1 MYIFKY
7 FSSILKLLSAD
18 TIETVQTVHVYITLQ
33 SDCTR
38 VHHSTVFSDKTW
50 YNLQRR
56 PSPDYL
62 SKKLFQI
69 VCLGNF

>member
-33 SDCTR
+33 FLVTKLG
-38 VHHSTVFSDKTW
+38 KT
-50 YNLQRR
+50 YRGDQVQII
-56 PSPDYL
+56 YL
-62 SKKLFQI
+62 RNYFK
-69 VCLGNF
+69 